1 MPIQYTTP
9 GVNSKV
15 NYGLWVVMT
24 CQCWFINYKKFS
36 TPLWDV
42 DNEGGC
48 GCVGQGAEEKS
59 L

>member
-1 MPIQYTTP
+1 M
-9 GVNSKV
+9 
-15 NYGLWVVMT
+15 VMT